1 MKKLLLTVILMLP
14 LLPVQGA
21 SESVLKSVAVIEA
34 IQLKTDWT
42 KKDFVALAKKLAD
55 ATPED
60 DKVQLGSIRF
70 YESEDTFD
78 IAFLIMR
85 DGHSV
90 GGWKITVSNNGKNYV
105 YKSKEWF
112 DA

>member
-1 MKKLLLTVILMLP
+1 MPFISA
-14 LLPVQGA
+14 QGA

-34 IQLKTDWT
+34 VQLKVDWT
-42 KKDFVALAKKLAD
+42 KRDFEALAKKLAD

-78 IAFLIMR
+78 VAFLVTR

-90 GGWKITVSNNGKNYV
+90 GGWKITVSNDGKNYV
-105 YKSKEWF
+105 YKSKAWF
-112 DA
+112 DV

>member
-1 MKKLLLTVILMLP
+1 MKALLLTLLMLP
-14 LLPVQGA
+14 FLPVQGA
-21 SESVLKSVAVIEA
+21 SEAVLKSFAVIEA
-34 IQLKTDWT
+34 VQLKVDWT
-42 KKDFVALAKKLAD
+42 KKDFEALAKKLAD

-60 DKVQLGSIRF
+60 DKVKLGSIRF
-70 YESEDTFD
+70 HESEDTFD
-78 IAFLIMR
+78 VTFLITI